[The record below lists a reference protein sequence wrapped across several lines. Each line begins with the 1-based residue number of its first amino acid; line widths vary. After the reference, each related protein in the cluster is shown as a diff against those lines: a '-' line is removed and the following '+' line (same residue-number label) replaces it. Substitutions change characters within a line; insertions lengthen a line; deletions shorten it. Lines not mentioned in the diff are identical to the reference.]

1 MSQRFF
7 FIPQFSDISQA
18 VRYNKDMD
26 RILDKVI
33 ILLACLATLLFMP
46 FSTFFLIAFL
56 CAIVVGF
63 LNESK
68 IVPELASIISIGSY
82 LVVSFFVA
90 EFVLFI
96 PLMAYGYLSKKSWFY
111 RLIWIVPL
119 ITGMR
124 FFDFL
129 EILFLLLVSA
139 ASILLSWRTA
149 TVDTELQ
156 ASKTLRDSLREESLS
171 LEQRNQDLREK
182 QDMEVHLAMLNERG
196 RIAREIHDNVGHLL
210 TRSILQVEAYKVI
223 HKDDAVR
230 EEFEQVGDT
239 LHEALDTV
247 RTSVHDLYDDAFD
260 LHAQLQRTIKAAT
273 RLEIDLDYSIET
285 IASPIGYCFIALT
298 REAISNTLKHSNAD
312 RLTIAAIEQPGFY
325 RLTLVDN
332 GSKHAHD
339 APRMH
344 IDRSR
349 EEHSISEGIGLRTM
363 DERVR
368 GLGGIFRIDDREG
381 FKITASIPKQKE
393 AEANESEY

>member
-312 RLTIAAIEQPGFY
+312 RLTIAAIEQPG
-325 RLTLVDN
+325 
-332 GSKHAHD
+332 
-339 APRMH
+339 
-344 IDRSR
+344 
-349 EEHSISEGIGLRTM
+349 
-363 DERVR
+363 
-368 GLGGIFRIDDREG
+368 
-381 FKITASIPKQKE
+381 
-393 AEANESEY
+393 